1 MIILLI
7 MFVVLALVCWAL
19 CELISVFVG
28 VLFILAGMTFLVK
41 MTKYILK

>member
-1 MIILLI
+1 MIILLV